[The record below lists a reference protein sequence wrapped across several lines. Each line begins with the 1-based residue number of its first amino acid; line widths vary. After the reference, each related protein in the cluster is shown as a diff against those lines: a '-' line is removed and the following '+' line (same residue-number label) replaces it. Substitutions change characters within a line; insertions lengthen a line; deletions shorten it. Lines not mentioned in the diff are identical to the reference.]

1 MMGISIRQAATAG
14 CLAMVAALPAA
25 AAADTAVAFP
35 PEGKGAAWDNLTI
48 ALTQADGTV
57 NIALASDP
65 GAGWL
70 EDLMGLLLM
79 AAPDQVRF
87 SAVYDP
93 ATQQVTTEQRAILE
107 RINGFISTHGVD
119 WDVCNGWWMSPDS
132 TSISASVADQFG
144 GSIILIDNGPSSDA
158 YDNPEADFMQARYD
172 DPAFAAI
179 FGDDARRATDPEE
192 YLAVVEAFFV
202 QVMGQGDADA
212 DRMTAGGGWVDG
224 C

>member
-1 MMGISIRQAATAG
+1 MMVTMIRQTAAAG
-14 CLAMVAALPAA
+14 CLMMAAVLPAA
-25 AAADTAVAFP
+25 GQSAVDFP
-35 PEGKGAAWDNLTI
+35 PDGKGAAWDNLTI

-57 NIALASDP
+57 NVALATDP
-65 GAGWL
+65 GAGRL

-79 AAPDQVRF
+79 SAPDQVRF
-87 SAVYDP
+87 STVYDP
-93 ATQQVTTEQRAILE
+93 TTQQVTTAQRAMLE
-107 RINGFISTHGVD
+107 RINGFISSHGVD

-132 TSISASVADQFG
+132 TNISASVADRFG

-172 DPAFAAI
+172 DPAFAGV
-179 FGDDARRATDPEE
+179 FGDDARRVTDPEE
-192 YLAVVEAFFV
+192 YLAVAEAFFL

-212 DRMTAGGGWVDG
+212 DRLTAGGGWVDG